1 MWYGELLCNG
11 AVVQVIQLKYFCIS
25 PVIYNSICLISG
37 PVPMVVPV
45 QVLQIQDV
53 CSEQILAGRHLG

>member
-25 PVIYNSICLISG
+25 PVYNSICLISG

-53 CSEQILAGRHLG
+53 SCEQILAGRHLG

>member
-11 AVVQVIQLKYFCIS
+11 EVVQVIQLKYFCIS
-25 PVIYNSICLISG
+25 PVYNSICLISG

-45 QVLQIQDV
+45 QMLQIEDV
-53 CSEQILAGRHLG
+53 CSEQILAGCNLG